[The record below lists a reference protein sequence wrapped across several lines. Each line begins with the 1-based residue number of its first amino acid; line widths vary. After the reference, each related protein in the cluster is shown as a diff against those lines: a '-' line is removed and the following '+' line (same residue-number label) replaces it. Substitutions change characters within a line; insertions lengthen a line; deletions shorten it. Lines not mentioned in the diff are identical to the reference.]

1 MASAGFGD
9 DRPVSQL
16 SRRQFLRDLCI
27 GAAAATLA
35 ACSGPGKHGASPSS
49 APPPSGLAPSPPAS
63 PGPPDW
69 LALRSRL
76 QGTLTL
82 PGDPGYALAARGY
95 NPLFDANQPAA
106 VAACAR
112 PSDVQACLAA
122 ASAAR
127 LPVAARSGGH
137 SYAGYSAPPGG
148 LVVDLAPMAAIDLRP
163 DGTATVGAGAR
174 LIDVYNTLATAGRCL
189 PGGSC
194 PTVGIAGLTLGGGVG
209 VLTRQLGLSIDH
221 LVSAAA
227 VTPDGVLRTASAA
240 SEPDLFWALRGGGGG
255 NGAVVTSFTFATVPA
270 PTLAVSATS
279 YPAGSAGAVLG
290 GWLAWIRQAPASIWS
305 NCIVSSGTPPTI
317 RVNATSTEPT
327 AALSSALGDLA
338 RSAGTAA
345 AHQSV
350 TSMGYLAAMLYF
362 AGCSQVAACH
372 LAGRGAGAGKLGRE
386 AFVASSRVMGTV
398 PADPGAVVALLS
410 GRPGIDLIVDAL
422 GGAVAQVAPGDTAFA
437 HRSAVATMQI
447 YAATSAAAAP
457 SARQAVA
464 AVRDGLVPLVGSGAY
479 VNYIDPGLAGWQHA
493 YYGANL
499 ARLQSVVR
507 RYDPG
512 GVLRFAQGLAPGG

>member
-1 MASAGFGD
+1 M
-9 DRPVSQL
+9 SQL
-16 SRRQFLRDLCI
+16 SRRQFLRDLGI

-35 ACSGPGKHGASPSS
+35 ACSGPGKRSASGST
-49 APPPSGLAPSPPAS
+49 APPPSGPPPPGPAPSPPAS

-69 LALRSRL
+69 AALRSRL
-76 QGTLTL
+76 RGTLTL
-82 PGDPGYALAARGY
+82 PGDPGYAAAARGY

-106 VAACAR
+106 VAACAG

-127 LPVAARSGGH
+127 IPVAARSGGH
-137 SYAGYSAPPGG
+137 SYAGFSAPPGG
-148 LVVDLAPMAAIDLRP
+148 LVVDLAPMAAIDLHP

-174 LIDVYNTLATAGRCL
+174 LIDVYNVLGTAGRCL

-209 VLTRQLGLSIDH
+209 VLTRQLGLTIDH

-227 VTPDGVLRTASAA
+227 VTPDGVQRTASAG

-255 NGAVVTSFTFATVPA
+255 NGAVVTSFTFSTVPA
-270 PTLAVSATS
+270 PTLAVSSTS

-305 NCIVSSGTPPTI
+305 NCIVSAGSPPTV
-317 RVNATSTEPT
+317 RVNATSTDP
-327 AALSSALGDLA
+327 AAGLTSALGDLT
-338 RSAGTAA
+338 RRTGTAA

-350 TSMGYLAAMLYF
+350 TSMGYLPAMLYF
-362 AGCSQVAACH
+362 AGCAQMAACH
-372 LAGRGAGAGKLGRE
+372 LAGSGAGTLGRE
-386 AFVASSRVMGTV
+386 TFVAASRVIATP
-398 PADPGAVVALLS
+398 PADPGSVVALLA
-410 GRPGIDLIVDAL
+410 GRTGIDLIVDAL

-437 HRSAVATMQI
+437 HRSAAATVQI
-447 YAATSAAAAP
+447 YAGTTVAAAP

-464 AVRDGLVPLVGSGAY
+464 AVRDGLAPLVGPGAY
-479 VNYIDPGLAGWQHA
+479 VNYIDPGLAGWQDA

-507 RYDPG
+507 RYDPD
-512 GVLRFAQGLAPGG
+512 GVLRFAQGLAPGGSP